1 MTTGNI
7 TQHNDT
13 VLVKSFERSEG
24 KRGVGKARMKKK
36 GEKRKV
42 KNVG

>member
-13 VLVKSFERSEG
+13 VLVKSFERSKG
-24 KRGVGKARMKKK
+24 KRGGGKGRMKKK
-36 GEKRKV
+36 SEKRKV
-42 KNVG
+42 KSVG